1 MTAPQHPHESA
12 GGGPSRPGGG
22 RGRAVSA
29 TPSSGS
35 DVEDVEPTLRTLAGD
50 PLNRSPEVEAF
61 FGDSYGRVRSFAE
74 LLADQGILR
83 GLIGPRE
90 LTRVWER
97 HILNSAALEPFL
109 PEGLLADVGSGA
121 GLPGMVLAA
130 MDPNRQVVLI
140 EPMERRTAWLF
151 EAAEATGINNV
162 TVVRGRAEEV
172 TDVVEA
178 DVITARAVAPID
190 KLVKWCAPLLA
201 PTGQMVF
208 LKGRS
213 ALEELE
219 RAKYV
224 LRKHGLQ
231 GAVHSAPSIAGV
243 DATTVVTLTRS

>member
-1 MTAPQHPHESA
+1 MAVAKGNGQQPT
-12 GGGPSRPGGG
+12 GGDR
-22 RGRAVSA
+22 RVVSA
-29 TPSSGS
+29 TPGSGS
-35 DVEDVEPTLRTLAGD
+35 VVEDVDPALRTLAAD
-50 PLNRSPEVEAF
+50 PLHESVELEAF
-61 FGDSYGRVRSFAE
+61 FGESYGRVRAFAE

-97 HILNSAALEPFL
+97 HILNSAALAPFL
-109 PEGLLADVGSGA
+109 PEGVLADVGSGA

-130 MDPNRQVVLI
+130 MQPERSVVLI

-151 EAAEATGINNV
+151 EAAEVTGIDNV

-172 TDVVEA
+172 SEVVEA
-178 DVITARAVAPID
+178 DVITARAVASID

-201 PTGQMVF
+201 PAGQMVF

-213 ALEELE
+213 APEELE

-231 GAVHSAPSIAGV
+231 GTVHTAPTIAGV
-243 DATTVVTLTRS
+243 DATTVVSLARS

>member
-1 MTAPQHPHESA
+1 MAGQSEHSHKAESA
-12 GGGPSRPGGG
+12 ARRP
-22 RGRAVSA
+22 VSS

-35 DVEDVEPTLRTLAGD
+35 EAEDVDPALRTLDAD
-50 PLNRSPEVEAF
+50 PLNGSPEVETF
-61 FGDSYGRVRSFAE
+61 FGDSYDRVRAFAE

-97 HILNSAALEPFL
+97 HILNSAALDPFL
-109 PEGLLADVGSGA
+109 PDGVVADVGSGA

-130 MDPNRQVVLI
+130 MNPSRSVVLI

-151 EAAEATGINNV
+151 EAAAATGIDNV

-172 TDVVEA
+172 ADVVEA
-178 DVITARAVAPID
+178 DVITARAVASID
-190 KLVKWCAPLLA
+190 KLVKWCAPLLT

-213 ALEELE
+213 APDELE

-231 GAVHSAPSIAGV
+231 GSVHAAPTIAGV
-243 DATTVVTLTRS
+243 DATTVVTLTRA

>member
-1 MTAPQHPHESA
+1 MASFGNAQGDQANAADGKVFS
-12 GGGPSRPGGG
+12 S
-22 RGRAVSA
+22 

-35 DVEDVEPTLRTLAGD
+35 HVDDVDPSLRTLAGD
-50 PLNRSPEVEAF
+50 PLNGSPAVEKF
-61 FGDSYGRVRSFAE
+61 FGESYDRVRSFAE

-97 HILNSAALEPFL
+97 HILNSAALAPFL
-109 PEGLLADVGSGA
+109 PAGVLADVGSGA

-130 MDPNRQVVLI
+130 MDPARQVVLV

-151 EAAEATGINNV
+151 EAAEATGIDNV

-172 TDVVEA
+172 SEVVEA
-178 DVITARAVAPID
+178 DVITARAVASVD

-201 PTGQMVF
+201 PAGQMVF

-213 ALEELE
+213 APEELE

-231 GAVHSAPSIAGV
+231 GSVHTAATIDGIEP
-243 DATTVVTLTRS
+243 TTVVTLTRS

>member
-1 MTAPQHPHESA
+1 MTASSEDEFHASA
-12 GGGPSRPGGG
+12 SGQGHL
-22 RGRAVSA
+22 VSS
-29 TPSSGS
+29 TPKSGS
-35 DVEDVEPTLRTLAGD
+35 VVGDVDPALRTLTGD
-50 PLNRSPEVEAF
+50 PLNDSPALEEF
-61 FGDSYGRVRSFAE
+61 FGDSLGRVRSFAE

-90 LTRVWER
+90 LTRIWER
-97 HILNSAALEPFL
+97 HILNSAALAPFL
-109 PEGLLADVGSGA
+109 PDGTLVDVGSGA

-130 MDPNRQVVLI
+130 MEPSRPVVLV

-151 EAAEATGINNV
+151 EAAEITGIDNV

-172 TDVVEA
+172 SDVVEA
-178 DVITARAVAPID
+178 DVITARAVASID
-190 KLVKWCAPLLA
+190 KLVKWCAPLLS

-213 ALEELE
+213 APEELE

-231 GAVHSAPSIAGV
+231 GAVHSAPTIAGV

>member
-1 MTAPQHPHESA
+1 MTVESNA
-12 GGGPSRPGGG
+12 SGAETGSGD
-22 RGRAVSA
+22 GRAFSS

-35 DVEDVEPTLRTLAGD
+35 DAADVDPALRTLSAD
-50 PLNRSPEVEAF
+50 PLNESPALAEF
-61 FGDSYGRVRSFAE
+61 FGESYGRVRSFAE

-97 HILNSAALEPFL
+97 HILNSAALAPFL
-109 PEGLLADVGSGA
+109 PEGVLADVGSGA
-121 GLPGMVLAA
+121 GLPGLVLAA
-130 MDPNRQVVLI
+130 MQPERPVVLI

-151 EAAEATGINNV
+151 EAAEATGIDNV

-172 TDVVEA
+172 ADVVEA
-178 DVITARAVAPID
+178 DVITARAVASID

-201 PTGQMVF
+201 PTGKMVF
-208 LKGRS
+208 LKGRT
-213 ALEELE
+213 APEELE

-231 GAVHSAPSIAGV
+231 GAVHSAPTIPGV
-243 DATTVVTLTRS
+243 DVTTVVTLTRL